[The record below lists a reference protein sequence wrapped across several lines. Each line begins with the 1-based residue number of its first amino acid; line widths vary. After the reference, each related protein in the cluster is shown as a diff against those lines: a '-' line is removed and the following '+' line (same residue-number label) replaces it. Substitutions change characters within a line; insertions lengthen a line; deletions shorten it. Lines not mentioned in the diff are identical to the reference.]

1 MLGWKRSG
9 VQKKKRWVSSYLF
22 FFFVCFLVY
31 WVILFVAVVAVVFLL
46 YLLCFFTLHGC
57 YLKVTY
63 KELAHH
69 P

>member
-31 WVILFVAVVAVVFLL
+31 WVILFVNVVAVVFCCICFVSLL
-46 YLLCFFTLHGC
+46 YTG
-57 YLKVTY
+57 VT
-63 KELAHH
+63 
-69 P
+69 

>member
-31 WVILFVAVVAVVFLL
+31 WVILFVSVVAVVFCCICFVSLL
-46 YLLCFFTLHGC
+46 YTG
-57 YLKVTY
+57 VT
-63 KELAHH
+63 
-69 P
+69 